1 MKNTNTND
9 TQAPPKK
16 GSCLGTCLKGLLYL
30 ALLPY
35 YWIYS
40 VIWLLF
46 LRKKKNS
53 NNQIM
58 KKATTKHIILMI
70 ISILSFISL
79 FITPADTSTPNTNN
93 ETNVSNTDSETVII
107 SNDETTINSKE
118 SVVEEL
124 TPLDE
129 MTVHFLDVGQ
139 GLCILVECSG
149 EYLIYD
155 GGGRDTS
162 SYVVA
167 YLKEQGVTNLKYLIS
182 SHYDEDHLAGLIGC
196 LNAFN
201 VENVIGADYVP
212 DTDLYTSF
220 ISKADSLELEI
231 QHSVPGNIY
240 NLGTASITILSPTS
254 FDNGESN
261 NNSIA
266 IKLTNGKTAFLFAGD
281 AEHKSEKDMINS
293 NINLKSDVLCVGHH
307 GSADSTIQE
316 FLDAVLPTSA
326 VISCGENNLYSHPDT
341 ETLNRLKST
350 ISELFRTDKQGTIIA
365 KSDGTTISWN
375 VSPCNDFSSGE
386 SSQEDIYVSLIDNT
400 TDSYSDSVGS
410 KSSVSE
416 QTSVESPAADTP
428 AQTTDSQTTNNN
440 SDEGS
445 NFDKYNTPEQQ
456 NTTMSWVLNTNS
468 KKIHY
473 PSCKSVAKIAP
484 HNYSTSN
491 ETLDTLRSQGYDTCG
506 NCFK

>member
-9 TQAPPKK
+9 KQAAPKK
-16 GSCLGTCLKGLLYL
+16 GSCLVTGLKGLLYL

-40 VIWLLF
+40 TIWLLF
-46 LRKKKNS
+46 LRKKKKS
-53 NNQIM
+53 DPQII
-58 KKATTKHIILMI
+58 KKATTKHIILMV

-79 FITPADTSTPNTNN
+79 GSTPSDTSTQDPNN
-93 ETNVSNTDSETVII
+93 ENKVLSTDSETII
-107 SNDETTINSKE
+107 LSNDETISSSKE
-118 SVVEEL
+118 TMTETL
-124 TPLDE
+124 PTPDD

-139 GLCILVECSG
+139 GLSILVESSG

-167 YLKEQGVTNLKYLIS
+167 YLKEQGVTNLKYVIS
-182 SHYDEDHLAGLIGC
+182 SHYDEDHISGLIGC

-201 VENVIGADYVP
+201 VENVIGADYVS

-220 ISKADSLELEI
+220 ISKADNLELEI
-231 QHSVPGNIY
+231 QHPVPGNIY

-266 IKLTNGKTAFLFAGD
+266 IKLTNGKTSFLFAGD
-281 AEHKSEKDMINS
+281 AEYKSEKDMIDS
-293 NINLKSDVLCVGHH
+293 NINLKCDVLCVGHH
-307 GSADSTIQE
+307 GSADSTSEE

-326 VISCGENNLYSHPDT
+326 VISCGENNSYSHPDI
-341 ETLNRLKST
+341 ETLNRLKAT
-350 ISELFRTDKQGTIIA
+350 VSELFRTDKQGTLVA

-375 VSPCNDFSSGE
+375 VSPCNDFSSSK
-386 SSQEDIYVSLIDNT
+386 SSQEDIYTSLIDNT
-400 TDSYSDSVGS
+400 TDSYSDSVDS

-416 QTSVESPAADTP
+416 QTSVESPIADTP

-440 SDEGS
+440 SGEGS

-468 KKIHY
+468 KKIHF

-491 ETLDTLRSQGYDTCG
+491 ETLDALKSQGYDTCG